1 MSEFGGILRGIVVDN
16 NDPLKIGRLKVRVEA
31 AYGQQPVDNLPWAWP
46 CFPYGGMSEMCSF
59 AIPENGA
66 GVWVIFQN
74 KDGEPDTTYPVWIG
88 VWQAQNETP
97 GEIHGAS
104 ENAHYYK
111 EIKTTS
117 GHYAVFCDKPNEEFI
132 ELKDKDGNYIRLD
145 DKSGFVEIR
154 DKNGSYVKM
163 SGGNVEIHAA
173 GNMKLTAGR
182 IDLN

>member
-1 MSEFGGILRGIVVDN
+1 M
-16 NDPLKIGRLKVRVEA
+16 
-31 AYGQQPVDNLPWAWP
+31 
-46 CFPYGGMSEMCSF
+46 
-59 AIPENGA
+59 
-66 GVWVIFQN
+66 
-74 KDGEPDTTYPVWIG
+74 
-88 VWQAQNETP
+88 WQAQNETP